1 VWIKGGD
8 INTEV
13 GFSDDFRV
21 EITDRAYLFGEVRVR
36 RGRVDVFGRRFDLQN
51 DSVVRFTGP
60 PSRPALDV
68 TAQHENEREGVNVS
82 LHVTG
87 EVGEIKLQPTSTP
100 PLSESEIYTLLAT
113 GRRNLKRSATATSP
127 SGQAASFLGSMA
139 ASQLKKAISSNLPL
153 DVFSI
158 EAGDEGG
165 LQGTRLEAGTY
176 INDQFYV
183 GFQGRIGADPM
194 KGENANAVRLEYQL
208 SRRWSLEAEYGD
220 ARSGSADLIWTKE
233 Y

>member
-1 VWIKGGD
+1 
-8 INTEV
+8 
-13 GFSDDFRV
+13 
-21 EITDRAYLFGEVRVR
+21 
-36 RGRVDVFGRRFDLQN
+36 
-51 DSVVRFTGP
+51 
-60 PSRPALDV
+60 
-68 TAQHENEREGVNVS
+68 
-82 LHVTG
+82 
-87 EVGEIKLQPTSTP
+87 
-100 PLSESEIYTLLAT
+100 LSESEIYTLLAT